1 MQHPPGLLDA
11 LRHGLGLID
20 AVGHGL
26 LHVDILAGVER
37 VDRHA
42 VMPVV
47 GRDDE
52 DGIDVRTRE
61 QLLVIVVNI
70 VLRQAQKFAGA
81 LLALGIDI
89 ADRRDLDAIFGLQH
103 PDVGETH
110 STDADDADVNAVVG
124 AEHAGRRQ
132 RGGAEEF
139 AARGHCILP
148 AKPSRSLASSTSLA
162 LTPPASCVVRSTIT
176 LFQTLNHSG

>member
-1 MQHPPGLLDA
+1 
-11 LRHGLGLID
+11 
-20 AVGHGL
+20 
-26 LHVDILAGVER
+26 
-37 VDRHA
+37 
-42 VMPVV
+42 
-47 GRDDE
+47 
-52 DGIDVRTRE
+52 
-61 QLLVIVVNI
+61 
-70 VLRQAQKFAGA
+70 
-81 LLALGIDI
+81 
-89 ADRRDLDAIFGLQH
+89 AIFGLQH

-162 LTPPASCVVRSTIT
+162 LTPPAPCVVRSTIT
-176 LFQTLNHSG
+176 LFQTLNHSGWWFIFSMAIADVDMKAKACTKSGYLYSRWSLPWACVQPGSPVRAEWR

>member
-1 MQHPPGLLDA
+1 
-11 LRHGLGLID
+11 
-20 AVGHGL
+20 
-26 LHVDILAGVER
+26 
-37 VDRHA
+37 
-42 VMPVV
+42 
-47 GRDDE
+47 
-52 DGIDVRTRE
+52 
-61 QLLVIVVNI
+61 VIVVNI

-132 RGGAEEF
+132 RGGSEEF

-176 LFQTLNHSG
+176 LFQTLNHSGWWFIFSMAIAEVAMNPKAWMKSANLYSRWSLPWARVQCGSWVRAD